1 MQRLW
6 ITVPGLSMKQDFK
19 AARQRLMR
27 EFPAIE
33 EVIATTAPGTVLI
46 LASDPIDANAC
57 EQTLRSVSSAQA
69 RTGRFRLAPRDHG
82 HHDNAA

>member
-19 AARQRLMR
+19 AARQRLMN

-33 EVIATTAPGTVLI
+33 DVIATTASGTVLI
-46 LASDPIDANAC
+46 VASDPIDVNAWQ
-57 EQTLRSVSSAQA
+57 ETLRSVSSAQA
-69 RTGRFRLAPRDHG
+69 RTGRFRLAPRDHS